1 MDEQLINAVLGR
13 QTAYIGDLTNK
24 NIFLEAKI
32 SVLENQLKELTA
44 KYDKEVAAKKIT
56 KAA

>member
-1 MDEQLINAVLGR
+1 MDEQLINAILGR

-44 KYDKEVAAKKIT
+44 KYDKEVAAKKIA

>member
-13 QTAYIGDLTNK
+13 QTSYIGDLTNK

-44 KYDKEVAAKKIT
+44 KYDKEVAAKKIA